1 MEIRVEAREA
11 NQSLDDGLGTGEEKL
26 ALLFGQA
33 LVCPYQDGKAA
44 AVHETKRGE
53 IHHEKFGGMIQGTAD
68 GSTQPAL
75 GGHVKFA
82 REPHY

>member
-33 LVCPYQDGKAA
+33 LVCPDQYRKAA
-44 AVHETKRGE
+44 AVHETKGGE
-53 IHHEKFGGMIQGTAD
+53 IHHEELRSAIQGAAD
-68 GSTQPAL
+68 GTA
-75 GGHVKFA
+75 
-82 REPHY
+82 